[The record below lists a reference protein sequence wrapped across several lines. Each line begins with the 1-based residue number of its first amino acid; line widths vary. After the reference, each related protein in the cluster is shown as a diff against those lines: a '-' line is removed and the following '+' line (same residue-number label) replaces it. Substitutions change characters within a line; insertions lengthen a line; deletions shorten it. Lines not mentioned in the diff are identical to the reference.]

1 MYKTT
6 PRRRSG
12 AKGAGRFLSKRGGR
26 VFEVLEPRWTL
37 SVGVS
42 TYHND
47 IASSGLNA
55 AEAVLMPATVNTASF
70 AKLFATSLDG
80 QVYAQPL
87 VDPGVTI
94 AAGPNTTA
102 GAAGLHDIVLA
113 ATEHDSLYAIDAS
126 PTGTGS
132 VLWQRSFLNIAA
144 GYVGS
149 TPGSNINNTL
159 GATSITTVPSA
170 DVDSAD
176 ISPEI
181 GITSTPVIDPATG
194 TIYVVVKSEET
205 IGGVA
210 HYVQRL
216 HAINIADGTDAA
228 APFLIGDT
236 SGGNTNNTQIYVY
249 GDGDGAVVDPYNNTG
264 NDVVQFNA
272 LREDQRSALSLVNNV
287 VYVAWASHGDNGP
300 YHGWV
305 VGWNVSNLASGMTLA
320 GVFNASPNGGEAGI
334 WESGGGLVF
343 EPDGSAF
350 YFATGNGP
358 LTHANPVLNSA
369 GFPSDGSYYDAVV
382 KLVADPTTTPT
393 SQGVNGWGFKVA
405 DYFIPYNQVALDS
418 HDVDLGSGGPLLLP
432 DSAGIPG
439 HPHLL
444 VVGGKEG
451 KLYLIDRDNMGKFNA
466 TNDNVVNAVP
476 NGSGHNTPP
485 VVFTNVFSTPAYYN
499 GTIYDAGAFGSAA
512 KAFTIA
518 SNGTLTVTSQT
529 LATFG
534 DKPGSVSISSNG
546 AAAGVVWVMDRNANE
561 IHAYDANN
569 LGVELWNSGQRA
581 GGADNLGS
589 VVKFASPTVAN
600 GEVFVGTSNSLVVY
614 GATSLL
620 GSLTVASVVVVEAT
634 QQNGVLESNE
644 RGKIT
649 WAATAAHPIASATLT
664 IDGSAVSPVNGP
676 YGPSGGT
683 FFFSALFGPLAA
695 GTHTYVIQV
704 VNNQGVVGGSSGT
717 FVVTTAPPLISGVV
731 VAEAT
736 RQDGILQAN
745 EKGVITWALTDGN
758 PITSEALTVDGTA
771 VSPILGPFGP
781 SGSNLFYSATF
792 DPLTAGSH
800 SYTIEMTDNTG
811 QSNSVSG
818 TFTVAPVPTPVIS
831 LLVVAEATPQNG
843 VLESNERLKITWE
856 ATSTGGIVS
865 QTMTVDGRAIAPING
880 PYGGLYYSCPIGMW
894 SAGDH
899 TYVITA
905 TGSNGVSF
913 SDSGTFTVVASAAT
927 PPSIASIVVAEAA
940 APTNGILEASDP
952 LKITWAASSSD
963 GIAAQTMMVDGRA
976 IAPINGP
983 YSGVYYS
990 CPIGAWSAGT
1000 HTYAITSTDAGGIS
1014 STVSSTFNVAAS
1026 SAVPVAIDGIVVAEA
1041 STARNGTL
1049 DSSEPL
1055 VITWAA
1061 SSSGGIASQ
1070 ALTIDGRTV
1079 TPINGPYGGLYY
1091 SCQIGAWSAGTHT
1104 YVITAS
1110 NSTGFT
1116 SNSSG
1121 TFTVVAA
1128 ASMAGLEATIDP
1140 HGLLATEKRPPIA
1153 IAGL

>member
-1 MYKTT
+1 MYK
-6 PRRRSG
+6 PSRKHRSR
-12 AKGAGRFLSKRGGR
+12 AKGAGGILRKRGGR
-26 VFEVLEPRWTL
+26 VFEVLEPRLTL

-47 IASSGLNA
+47 TASSGLNA
-55 AEAVLMPATVNTASF
+55 AEAVLTPAAVNTASF

-94 AAGPNTTA
+94 AAGPNTAA

-132 VLWQRSFLNIAA
+132 VLWQRSFLNIAT
-144 GYVGS
+144 GYVGT

-159 GATSITTVPSA
+159 GATSITTMPSA
-170 DVDSAD
+170 DVGSDA

-194 TIYVVVKSEET
+194 TIYVVAASKEM
-205 IGGVA
+205 IGGTP
-210 HYVQRL
+210 HYVQWL

-228 APFLIGDT
+228 VPFLIGDT
-236 SGGNTNNTQIYVY
+236 TNGNTNNTQIYVY
-249 GDGDGAVVDPYNNTG
+249 GDGDGDVVDPYNNTG

-272 LREDQRSALSLVNNV
+272 FRELQRSALRLENNI
-287 VYVAWASHGDNGP
+287 VYVAWASHGDISP

-305 VGWNVSNLASGMTLA
+305 VGWNVSNLAGGMTLA
-320 GVFNASPNGGEAGI
+320 GVFNASPNGGFTGI

-358 LTHANPVLNSA
+358 PSHGNPVLNSS

-382 KLVADPTTTPT
+382 KVVVDPTTTPT
-393 SQGVNGWGFKVA
+393 NQNVNGWGFKVA

-418 HDVDLGSGGPLLLP
+418 ADVDLGSGGPLLLP

-451 KLYLIDRDNMGKFNA
+451 KLYLIDRDNMGKFDA

-485 VVFTNVFSTPAYYN
+485 VVLEEVFSTPAYYDN
-499 GTIYDAGAFGSAA
+499 TIYAVGAFGSVA
-512 KAFTIA
+512 KAFA
-518 SNGTLTVTSQT
+518 
-529 LATFG
+529 
-534 DKPGSVSISSNG
+534 ISSNG
-546 AAAGVVWVMDRNANE
+546 ALTTVSDTAATFGSEPGSPSISSDGGTDGVVWCMDRNANE
-561 IHAYDANN
+561 IHAYDASN

-581 GGADNLGS
+581 GGADSLGS

-620 GSLTVASVVVVEAT
+620 GSLTVSNVVVVEAT

-649 WAATAAHPIASATLT
+649 WAATAAHPITSATLT
-664 IDGSAVSPVNGP
+664 IDGAAVTPVNGP

-683 FFFSALFGPLAA
+683 FFFSAPFAPLAA

-704 VNNQGVVGGSSGT
+704 TNNQSVGSGTSGT
-717 FVVTTAPPLISGVV
+717 FVVASAPPLISSVV

-736 RQDGILQAN
+736 PQDGILQAN
-745 EKGVITWALTDGN
+745 ETGKITWALADGN
-758 PITSEALTVDGTA
+758 PITSESLTVDGSP
-771 VSPILGPFGP
+771 VSPILGPFGR
-781 SGSNLFYSATF
+781 SGGNLFYKATF
-792 DPLTAGSH
+792 GPLAAGSH
-800 SYTIEMTDNTG
+800 SYTIEMIDNTG
-811 QSNSVSG
+811 QSNSVTG
-818 TFTVAPVPTPVIS
+818 TFTVAPVPAPAIS
-831 LLVVAEATPQNG
+831 LVVVAEVTPQNG

-856 ATSTGGIVS
+856 ATSTNRIIS

-880 PYGGLYYSCPIGMW
+880 PYGGMYYSCPIGMW
-894 SAGDH
+894 SAGNH
-899 TYVITA
+899 TYVIMA

-913 SDSGTFTVVASAAT
+913 SDAGTFTVAAAAAT
-927 PPSIASIVVAEAA
+927 PPSISSVVVAEAA
-940 APTNGILEASDP
+940 AAKNGILEASEP
-952 LKITWAASSSD
+952 LKITWAASSSA
-963 GIAAQTMMVDGRA
+963 GIAAQTMTVDGRA
-976 IAPINGP
+976 IAPIDGP
-983 YSGVYYS
+983 YGGLYYS

-1000 HTYAITSTDAGGIS
+1000 HTYAITSTGGGTS

-1026 SAVPVAIDGIVVAEA
+1026 AAVPVTIDSIVVAEA
-1041 STARNGTL
+1041 STARDGTL

-1055 VITWAA
+1055 KITWAA
-1061 SSSGGIASQ
+1061 SSSGGIATQ
-1070 ALTIDGRTV
+1070 AITIDGRSV
-1079 TPINGPYGGLYY
+1079 TPINGPYSGLYY

-1128 ASMAGLEATIDP
+1128 ASTAGLEATIDTR
-1140 HGLLATEKRPPIA
+1140 GLLATEKRPPIA
-1153 IAGL
+1153 IERL